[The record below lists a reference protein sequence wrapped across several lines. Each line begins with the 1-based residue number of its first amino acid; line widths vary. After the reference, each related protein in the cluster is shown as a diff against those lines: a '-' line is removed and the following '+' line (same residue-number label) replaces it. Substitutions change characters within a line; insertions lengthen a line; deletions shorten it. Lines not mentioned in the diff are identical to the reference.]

1 MRLLEVGVH
10 SVGLAAQ
17 HSLEEH
23 LGDEDVEEHEDDRV
37 GGRDREGGAT
47 WGEGHEDAGGEH
59 EEQGSEDKELGVH
72 FYN

>member
-10 SVGLAAQ
+10 SVSLAAQ

-23 LGDEDVEEHEDDRV
+23 LGDEHVEEHEDDRV
-37 GGRDREGGAT
+37 GGRDREGGT
-47 WGEGHEDAGGEH
+47 TRGEGHEDAGGED
-59 EEQGSEDKELGVH
+59 EEEGSKDKELGVH